1 METYKLDCGS
11 SDFTRCFEN
20 SDMGIATNRLNL
32 RSAGP
37 AICISTALFLVLLL
51 GGWGAY
57 QDWQADRQT
66 VLRNE
71 VVRVR
76 SHAERTAG
84 RLERQM
90 AEHESKIRLSEVA
103 QDNWL
108 RDHWSRFIP
117 PPDLIYGAVVDD
129 HGIIL
134 SHSDPRRE
142 GTQLCPDWNAS
153 PVPEAGPDVYSTTCR
168 ELTDGPA
175 ALDIVVPIQLSGQ
188 TVGAY
193 HTGVNREWIEQ
204 QIDLVRRRSVFG
216 WAAVIGGI
224 IAVVLLSSI
233 SLYQITRRTSLLE
246 DALAHS
252 RTQRLLEL
260 NQLIIGLAHE
270 VRNPLNAIRLNL
282 FTADRVFRGEANF
295 EGEEVSAM
303 LGESVREIER
313 VDSLVTLL
321 LGYARADQLE
331 LTSVDIRKEVLS
343 IAQFLA
349 PSFKSDEVQLEV
361 NVPEGVSCITQ
372 AGRGQVRQVLLNLL
386 NNSLEAAP
394 KMSGQVQITL
404 ERAANV
410 IKLRI
415 TDNGKGI
422 DPEDEQRLFSP
433 FFSTKE
439 HGTGLGLALVRSL
452 MERCGGSAKCT
463 RSEPGNCQF
472 QVEWPAYD
480 PDAAIGK
487 PT

>member
-1 METYKLDCGS
+1 MV
-11 SDFTRCFEN
+11 
-20 SDMGIATNRLNL
+20 IATNRVSL

-37 AICISTALFLVLLL
+37 ALCISTALVLVLLL

-90 AEHESKIRLSEVA
+90 AELGSTIKLSEVA

-129 HGIIL
+129 RGIIL
-134 SHSDPRRE
+134 SHSDPKRE
-142 GTQLCPDWNAS
+142 GTTLCPDWNAS
-153 PVPEAGPDVYSTTCR
+153 PLPEAGPDVYSTNCR

-175 ALDIVVPIQLSGQ
+175 ALDIVVPIEYSGQ
-188 TVGAY
+188 IVGAY

-204 QIDLVRRRSVFG
+204 QIDTARRRSVFG

-224 IAVVLLSSI
+224 TAVVLLSSI
-233 SLYQITRRTSLLE
+233 SLYQITRRSSLLE
-246 DALAHS
+246 DALQNS
-252 RTQRLLEL
+252 RAQRLLEL
-260 NQLIIGLAHE
+260 NQLMIGLAHE

-282 FTADRVFRGEANF
+282 FTADKIFRGEA
-295 EGEEVSAM
+295 EVDSEEVSAM

-321 LGYARADQLE
+321 LGYARADTFEVTL
-331 LTSVDIRKEVLS
+331 VDVRNEVLS
-343 IAQFLA
+343 VAQFLA
-349 PSFKSDEVQLEV
+349 PSFKTDEIQLEV
-361 NVPEGVSCITQ
+361 DVPEGNVCRTQ

-386 NNSLEAAP
+386 NNALDEVP
-394 KMSGQVQITL
+394 KLTGRIQIRL
-404 ERAANV
+404 ERRGAF
-410 IKLRI
+410 IRLTI
-415 TDNGKGI
+415 TDNGSGI
-422 DPEDEQRLFSP
+422 DPADRSRLFSP

-452 MERCGGSAKCT
+452 MERCGGSAECA

-480 PDAAIGK
+480 NEATTGK
-487 PT
+487 ST

>member
-1 METYKLDCGS
+1 M
-11 SDFTRCFEN
+11 R
-20 SDMGIATNRLNL
+20 IATNRMGL

-37 AICISTALFLVLLL
+37 ALCISTALLLVLLL

-57 QDWQADRQT
+57 QDWQAVRRT

-90 AEHESKIRLSEVA
+90 AEEGSIIKLSEVA

-117 PPDLIYGAVVDD
+117 PPDLIYGAVIDD
-129 HGIIL
+129 RGIIL
-134 SHSDPRRE
+134 SHSDPKQE
-142 GTQLCPDWNAS
+142 GVTLCSNWNLA
-153 PVPEAGPDVYSTTCR
+153 PMPEAGPDVYSTNCR

-175 ALDIVVPIQLSGQ
+175 ALDIVVPIQSSGK

-204 QIDLVRRRSVFG
+204 QIENARRRSVFG

-224 IAVVLLSSI
+224 VAVVLLSSI
-233 SLYQITRRTSLLE
+233 SLYQITRRSSLLE
-246 DALAHS
+246 DALQNS

-260 NQLIIGLAHE
+260 NQLMIGLAHE

-282 FTADRVFRGEANF
+282 FTADRVFRGEA
-295 EGEEVSAM
+295 EIDGEEVSAM

-321 LGYARADQLE
+321 LGYARADTFE
-331 LTSVDIRKEVLS
+331 LTIVDVRSEVLS
-343 IAQFLA
+343 VAQFLA
-349 PSFKSDEVQLEV
+349 PSFKSGEVQLEV
-361 NVPEGVSCITQ
+361 DAPEGNTCQVR

-386 NNSLEAAP
+386 NNALEAVP
-394 KMSGQVQITL
+394 KSGGRIQIRL
-404 ERAANV
+404 ERRPDIV
-410 IKLRI
+410 RLKV
-415 TDNGKGI
+415 TDNGNGI
-422 DPEDEQRLFSP
+422 STEDRTRLFSP

-439 HGTGLGLALVRSL
+439 HGTGLGLAMVRSL
-452 MERCGGSAKCT
+452 LERCGGTAECC
-463 RSEPGNCQF
+463 RSDLGDCQF
-472 QVEWPAYD
+472 QVAWPAYD
-480 PDAAIGK
+480 DAINGK
-487 PT
+487 SI